1 MDVQGL
7 HGVHVALATPIDPG
21 TGHLDPAG
29 LERLVDRV
37 VGGGIDAICPTGSTG
52 EGPRLTR
59 AQRLTIL
66 QTVRER
72 VGPDRVVLPGASS
85 LNLPDAIAEVNDLAA
100 AGASAVLL
108 APPAYYPQAP
118 AEVVAWYRT
127 VTEHTDCPLVLYNIP
142 VFTKISIAPA
152 AVAEL
157 AALPGVI
164 GIKDSS
170 RDLEYLQLVLHATA
184 DADFAVLT
192 GSDTLLLASLVLG
205 ADGMI
210 AAGMNLV
217 PDLGRI
223 VFDAVKAG
231 DLGTAEGTQRLL
243 STIVQA
249 CRAGQPPAGWK
260 AALAWA
266 GICSDALVPP
276 AAPLT
281 DEARATLAAALDSLL
296 PRPIRA

>member
-7 HGVHVALATPIDPG
+7 HGVHVALATPIDPT
-21 TGHLDPAG
+21 TGDLDPAG
-29 LERLVDRV
+29 LERLLDRV
-37 VGGGIDAICPTGSTG
+37 TGGGIDAVCPTGSTG

-66 QTVRER
+66 KAVRER

-108 APPAYYPQAP
+108 APPSYYPLAP

-127 VTEHTDCPLVLYNIP
+127 VAEHTGCPLVLYNIP

-152 AVAEL
+152 VVAEL

-170 RDLEYLQLVLHATA
+170 RDLEYLQLVLQASA
-184 DADFAVLT
+184 GADFAVLT

-205 ADGMI
+205 AHGMI

-217 PDLGRI
+217 PDLGRTLY
-223 VFDAVKAG
+223 DAFAA
-231 DLGTAEGTQRLL
+231 DDQRTAEATQRIL

-249 CRAGQPPAGWK
+249 CRAGQPPSGWK
-260 AALAWA
+260 AALSWA
-266 GICSDALVPP
+266 GVCSDAMVPP

-281 DEARATLAAALDSLL
+281 GDLRTALNAALTTLL
-296 PRPIRA
+296 PGPG